1 MSLEELSAAKSL
13 LETQMSE
20 IEVERDQIKEKL
32 KEVETSARNVSNELE
47 VMTYLIFI
55 LLNFILKFD
64 FLLKTQNLFNSN
76 DPKVRLLNLE
86 LVWTNKAFW
95 IKLIFFL
102 F

>member
-13 LETQMSE
+13 LESQISE

-86 LVWTNKAFW
+86 LV
-95 IKLIFFL
+95 
-102 F
+102 

>member
-13 LETQMSE
+13 HETQMSE

-86 LVWTNKAFW
+86 LA
-95 IKLIFFL
+95 
-102 F
+102 

>member
-1 MSLEELSAAKSL
+1 VSELEVSLEELSAAKSL

-86 LVWTNKAFW
+86 LV
-95 IKLIFFL
+95 
-102 F
+102 

>member
-13 LETQMSE
+13 LETQICE

-86 LVWTNKAFW
+86 LAWTNKAFW

>member
-86 LVWTNKAFW
+86 LV
-95 IKLIFFL
+95 
-102 F
+102 

>member
-47 VMTYLIFI
+47 VIII
-55 LLNFILKFD
+55 L
-64 FLLKTQNLFNSN
+64 
-76 DPKVRLLNLE
+76 
-86 LVWTNKAFW
+86 
-95 IKLIFFL
+95 
-102 F
+102 

>member
-55 LLNFILKFD
+55 RLNFILKFD

-86 LVWTNKAFW
+86 LV
-95 IKLIFFL
+95 
-102 F
+102 